1 MKTVRGWMLV
11 LAAVTGVILVTSGAS
26 GTAWSA
32 ARTASGNGRHVI
44 TQNAQQTVTDH
55 TVSGYETSVSCLT
68 ASLCVAAG
76 SQTPLPAR
84 SHGVVVT
91 LTNGAQSHADVLRRS
106 SVIASASC
114 RKSGCWAVGSPVH
127 GTGVYLVKISPA
139 GRPVAERTVP
149 VGGTK
154 LDSICQLCLLRH
166 RRARRQG
173 RFHSHRRRG
182 YCRCRLG
189 CRRWLAPRA
198 STPELGGV
206 LPVVIVEPRERA
218 RCDRGEV
225 TRNGGWARAGTRC

>member
-91 LTNGAQSHADVLRRS
+91 LTNGAQNKTGLNLPAMS
-106 SVIASASC
+106 SSTSPCAAA
-114 RKSGCWAVGSPVH
+114 GAVS
-127 GTGVYLVKISPA
+127 
-139 GRPVAERTVP
+139 
-149 VGGTK
+149 
-154 LDSICQLCLLRH
+154 
-166 RRARRQG
+166 
-173 RFHSHRRRG
+173 
-182 YCRCRLG
+182 
-189 CRRWLAPRA
+189 
-198 STPELGGV
+198 
-206 LPVVIVEPRERA
+206 
-218 RCDRGEV
+218 
-225 TRNGGWARAGTRC
+225 